1 MVNLNFGDYVE
12 IISDSD
18 SFEGSLMSDSS
29 KANIV
34 LKLKNGYNVG
44 IDKKKIK
51 KMKLIKKRVEEKIKS
66 SNVADKKDLPT
77 ILILHTGGT
86 IASKVDYKTGGVIAK
101 FSPSELI
108 EMFPTLKKIA
118 NIESKLIGNILSED
132 MRFSHY
138 NLIAEEIKKN
148 HSSVDGII
156 VTHGT
161 DTMHYTSAALSF
173 MLEDLGIPILLV
185 GSQKSSDRGS
195 TDARMNII
203 CAAQFIANSEF
214 AEVGICMHSTT
225 DDENCYILPGLKTK
239 KLHSS
244 RRDAFTVVNAKPFA
258 KVDEYGKITYI
269 RTVFDKK
276 NKDKKI
282 KVHKF
287 EKNVKVGFIK
297 SHPNMIPEEI
307 SNYSN
312 FDGLIVEGTGLGH
325 LPVNKIDDLTIKN
338 DKIFTELKKLSK
350 SIPIVMCSQTTFGR
364 VNMNVYSTGRKIQEY
379 LISGDDMT
387 SETAFV
393 KLAWLLSQKEKNICK
408 KMTENLK
415 GEFNPRISDEFL

>member
-1 MVNLNFGDYVE
+1 MVSPTFGDYVE

-18 SFEGSLMSDSS
+18 SFEGILMSDITNS
-29 KANIV
+29 NIV
-34 LKLKNGYNVG
+34 LKLKNGYNIG
-44 IDKKKIK
+44 IDKKKVK
-51 KMKLIKKRVEEKIKS
+51 KIKLIKKRVEKKS
-66 SNVADKKDLPT
+66 KSNKVVKKKLPT

-86 IASKVDYKTGGVIAK
+86 IASKVDYKTGGVVAK

-108 EMFPTLKKIA
+108 EMFPTLQNIA
-118 NIESKLIGNILSED
+118 NIESKLIRNILSED

-138 NLIAEEIKKN
+138 NIIAEEIKKE
-148 HSSVDGII
+148 HGKVDGII

-203 CAAQFIANSEF
+203 CAAQFIAKSDF

-269 RTVFDKK
+269 RTVFNKK
-276 NKDKKI
+276 NKDKKV

-287 EKNVKVGFIK
+287 EKDIKVGFIK

-325 LPVNKIDDLTIKN
+325 LPVNKIDDLTLKH

-350 SIPIVMCSQTTFGR
+350 KIPIVMCSQTIFGR

-379 LISGDDMT
+379 LISGNDMT
-387 SETAFV
+387 SETAFI
-393 KLAWLLSQKEKNICK
+393 KLAWLLSQKEKNICD

-415 GEFNPRISDEFL
+415 GEFNSRIADEFL